1 MLYNT
6 FSEKVADVLVWANL
20 YITMNYRSKVITGGI
35 VMSIGKLGIFAA
47 GLLFGTAGVK
57 ILTSKDAKKVYTHT
71 TAAVLRAKESVMKTV
86 TDVRENVGDILAD
99 AKEINEQRKEEEKPE
114 VVEDESEEC
123 CCEEEKKDDCCG
135 E

>member
-6 FSEKVADVLVWANL
+6 FSEKVADVLVWTNS

-123 CCEEEKKDDCCG
+123 CCEEDKKDDCCG